1 MGTMDAVPK
10 ELAQLR
16 TEADRSMQ
24 KLGLDQI
31 QVELDKLHS
40 QMEQPDFWSDSERAA
55 EMSQHE
61 SRLNKTVSSW
71 LALSKS
77 IDELLELARLGD
89 SGLDTELETQTNIL
103 RSKLHELR
111 LAHRFSGAYDDHNV
125 IVSIYAGGGGTDAQD
140 WAQMLQRMYTRWA
153 ETHSLNIKIVD
164 LSPGKEAGIKSA
176 TLKITGGEFLY
187 GKLKGE
193 HGVHRLVRKSPFN
206 SAGSRETSFARVD
219 VLPEIVRPEE
229 LELDETDLRVET
241 FRASGHGGQSVNT
254 TDSAVRITHMPTGVS
269 VSIQNERS
277 QLQNKQQAMA
287 ILRSRLAQLQLEQHA
302 KNLSDIK
309 GPSQSAEFGGN
320 QIRNY
325 ILDDKLIKDERSGFQ
340 TTDTQSVLD
349 GELDPLINSL
359 IETNT
364 TG

>member
-1 MGTMDAVPK
+1 MGTMDEIPK
-10 ELAQLR
+10 ELTQLR
-16 TEADRSMQ
+16 VEADRLIQ
-24 KLGLDQI
+24 KLGLDQV
-31 QVELDKLHS
+31 QVELTQLRTRM
-40 QMEQPDFWSDSERAA
+40 QQPDFWRDSERAA
-55 EMSQHE
+55 EMSQRE
-61 SRLNKTVSSW
+61 SRLNKTLSSW
-71 LALSKS
+71 LTLSKS
-77 IDELLELARLGD
+77 IDELIELARLGD
-89 SGLDTELETQTNIL
+89 NDLDSDMETQINDLQSRLNELKQDL
-103 RSKLHELR
+103 R
-111 LAHRFSGAYDDHNV
+111 FNGPYDDHAV
-125 IVSIYAGGGGTDAQD
+125 ILNIFAGGGGTDAQD

-153 ETHSLNIKIVD
+153 ETHAFNVKIVD
-164 LSPGKEAGIKSA
+164 LSLGKEAGIKSV
-176 TLKITGGEFLY
+176 TLKITGGDFLY
-187 GKLKGE
+187 GKLKSE

-229 LELDETDLRVET
+229 LELDEADLKVET

-302 KNLSDIK
+302 KSLSDIK

-325 ILDDKLIKDERSGFQ
+325 ILDDRLIKDERSGYQ
-340 TTDTQSVLD
+340 TTNTQSVLD
-349 GELDPLINSL
+349 GDLDPLIDSL